1 MKYSGLIFA
10 FLSLFA
16 TALMAQDDESTIVT
30 LNNRDFTVGEF
41 KQVYFKNL
49 DLVKQQEERSLDE
62 YLDLFI
68 QYKRKVEAAKEQG
81 LDQRQ
86 SYLTDF
92 AKYQEQLS
100 RNYVYEDNVTAQM
113 VEQAYKRSKESLKTS
128 HI

>member
-62 YLDLFI
+62 YLDLL
-68 QYKRKVEAAKEQG
+68 KVVMGGSTNKEQEKNKKNIVKKLG
-81 LDQRQ
+81 NEL
-86 SYLTDF
+86 YLSN
-92 AKYQEQLS
+92 K
-100 RNYVYEDNVTAQM
+100 
-113 VEQAYKRSKESLKTS
+113 
-128 HI
+128 